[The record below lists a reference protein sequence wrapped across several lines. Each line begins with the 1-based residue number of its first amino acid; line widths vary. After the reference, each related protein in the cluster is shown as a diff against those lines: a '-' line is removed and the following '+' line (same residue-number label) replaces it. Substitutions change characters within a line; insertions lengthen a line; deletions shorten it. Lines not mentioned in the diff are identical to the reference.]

1 MERGKLKMK
10 KRKWLASV
18 LLTMVATMS
27 LSIPA
32 FAGEPETRTAE
43 DSTIPSTYVGYI
55 SGFNT
60 DIREKDNYS
69 YHYIRND
76 SGFSLCVLSKSYSD
90 RVNRTQNGRA
100 IVPSGEYFIANYV
113 KESGKNECFLNIT
126 SAYSGLSGF
135 ASGAWSPDSVGSY
148 PVVN

>member
-60 DIREKDNYS
+60 DIREKDN
-69 YHYIRND
+69 
-76 SGFSLCVLSKSYSD
+76 
-90 RVNRTQNGRA
+90 
-100 IVPSGEYFIANYV
+100 P
-113 KESGKNECFLNIT
+113 
-126 SAYSGLSGF
+126 
-135 ASGAWSPDSVGSY
+135 
-148 PVVN
+148 